1 MGFWVLGMVFKF
13 VSPKNIQ
20 KTIGFLRI
28 LGRIEVSSLKIRN
41 EIWRQP
47 LQTEAVVQSFSIEQ
61 LLYKLRRIHRKH

>member
-1 MGFWVLGMVFKF
+1 MGFWVLGIVFKF

-61 LLYKLRRIHRKH
+61 LFYKLRRIHRKH

>member
-1 MGFWVLGMVFKF
+1 MVFKF

-41 EIWRQP
+41 ETWRQP
-47 LQTEAVVQSFSIEQ
+47 LQTEAVVRSFSIEQ
-61 LLYKLRRIHRKH
+61 LINYAEFTESTNDGGRFQC